1 MRRRRDW
8 KRGPESVGWNARGSF
23 LQLGVLGPGF
33 RWDFAGTAGLTRN
46 DPNTGFVL
54 GIARSF
60 DLQTNPK
67 PTH

>member
-1 MRRRRDW
+1 MRRRREK
-8 KRGPESVGWNARGSF
+8 KRGSVLVRRYAGFRF
-23 LQLGVLGPGF
+23 LQLGVLGLGF
-33 RWDFAGTAGLTRN
+33 RWDLAGTAGLARN

-67 PTH
+67 PAH

>member
-1 MRRRRDW
+1 MGE
-8 KRGPESVGWNARGSF
+8 RGEELVCRYAGFGF
-23 LQLGVLGPGF
+23 LQLGVFGLGF
-33 RWDFAGTAGLTRN
+33 RRDFAGTAGLARN

-67 PTH
+67 PAH